1 MNTKPID
8 KAGELKQSAREL
20 LEELSRLNSKD
31 GELDKSRSMALDLLF
46 ELSELEKE
54 ILLFTSEQ
62 NPSQDLDKKI
72 ADEVRKVAKRI
83 RGWSKKPKQKNSKIL
98 FTFQKLKK
106 ECDGG
111 CVTTEQL
118 VDAYDGD
125 AKEFYSNFNQMKTIA
140 ERNHGKIFEIV
151 DECVELWEPVVDVVS
166 KWIPIA
172 GKGGDQLHWK
182 NR

>member
-1 MNTKPID
+1 MNTRPID

-20 LEELSRLNSKD
+20 LEELSQLHSKD

-62 NPSQDLDKKI
+62 KSPQNQDKKI

-83 RGWSKKPKQKNSKIL
+83 QGWAKKPEQKNSKIL
-98 FTFQKLKK
+98 FTFQKIKK

-118 VDAYDGD
+118 VEAYDGD
-125 AKEFYSNFNQMKTIA
+125 EKEFYANFNQMKTIA
-140 ERNHGKIFEIV
+140 ERNHGKIFEVV
-151 DECVELWEPVVDVVS
+151 DECVELWEPVADAVN
-166 KWIPIA
+166 KWIPIV
-172 GKGGDQLHWK
+172 GKDGDSLP
-182 NR
+182 